1 MDCNNAG
8 CSGPLYLRTRNR
20 HIVCPWFRGFVLVYS
35 DRNKEYKMT
44 PKELV
49 ISKLLQANYR
59 LYIPLN
65 SESNEVV
72 IEIDSTIKLCLVRKT
87 RNTKRGPNII
97 FGDIINISFYQFII
111 AVESE
116 TERCWLIP
124 TSDLDLTK
132 NSMMLSAFNNSYAIV
147 RKDTL
152 KTKVYEKRREIKIIE
167 ASASVSGKTVV
178 PEEDRVSDEDLMN
191 LLKGSK

>member
-1 MDCNNAG
+1 MRD
-8 CSGPLYLRTRNR
+8 
-20 HIVCPWFRGFVLVYS
+20 
-35 DRNKEYKMT
+35 KEQGMT
-44 PKELV
+44 PKELI

-72 IEIDSTIKLCLVRKT
+72 IEHDSSIKLCLVRKV

-97 FGDIINISFYQFII
+97 FGDIANISFYYFII

-124 TSDLDLTK
+124 VDDLDLTK
-132 NSMMLSAFNNSYAIV
+132 NSMMLSAFSNSYSIV

-152 KTKVYEKRREIKIIE
+152 KTKIYDKRRESKIVE
-167 ASASVSGKTVV
+167 ASYSVSGKAVV
-178 PEEDRVSDEDLMN
+178 KVEDRVSDEDLMN
-191 LLKGSK
+191 LLKGSKSNE